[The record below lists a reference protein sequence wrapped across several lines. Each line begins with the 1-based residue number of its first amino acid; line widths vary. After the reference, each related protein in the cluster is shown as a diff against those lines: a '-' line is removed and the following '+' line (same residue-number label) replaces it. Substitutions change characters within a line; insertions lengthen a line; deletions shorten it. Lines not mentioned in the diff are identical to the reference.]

1 MRKNLKLLADLQEID
16 LKVDV
21 LHGEK
26 DALLGEIAAL
36 EENVTVAR
44 SFIAEKSSEAEV
56 LAEAKG
62 ELEESLTVETEN
74 INRSEARL
82 KEIKTQKEYQ
92 AVSKEISSAKKLTA
106 ELEDQILQKV
116 GQLEEL
122 QALIADKQ
130 ANLNLLEGNIAAQ
143 QADVQ
148 AKVNKV
154 EAEIAGGIAAKDAAE
169 KGLPSSMVKRYQK
182 LRDQRKGIA
191 VVEAKDGCC
200 LGCNMNLPPQLYNLL
215 FRGDD
220 LITCPHCQRVLIVQ
234 QRSEIGN

>member
-1 MRKNLKLLADLQEID
+1 MRKNLKLLAELQGID
-16 LKVDV
+16 FKIDV

-44 SFIAEKSSEAEV
+44 NFIAQKSSEAEA
-56 LAEAKG
+56 LASSKR
-62 ELEESLTVETEN
+62 ELEESLAIETDN
-74 INRSEARL
+74 ITRSEARL

-92 AVSKEISSAKKLTA
+92 AVSKEVSSAKKLTT
-106 ELEDQILQKV
+106 ELEDQVLQKV

-122 QALIADKQ
+122 ESLIAEKQ
-130 ANLNLLEGNIAAQ
+130 ENLDLLETNIATQ

-148 AKVNKV
+148 SKVDKV
-154 EAEIAGGIAAKDAAE
+154 EAEIAGGLAAKAAAE
-169 KGLPSSMVKRYQK
+169 KGLPSSMVKRYQQ

-220 LITCPHCQRVLIVQ
+220 LITCPHCQRVLILQ
-234 QRSEIGN
+234 NGPEMGN